1 MSGQNAEQLG
11 PPSPH
16 APQVK
21 TLSSDR
27 TRAQLAV
34 EISQLKAENE
44 KLRKA
49 GGAGGQSVKEAVKD
63 FSNRTQAEV
72 ERKLANAEARKVM
85 AEEQLESMQKYLTQ
99 ATVQYQREIVRLRSI
114 IGQLDPGMLKANPL
128 QGNKGFKGPQ

>member
-1 MSGQNAEQLG
+1 M
-11 PPSPH
+11 
-16 APQVK
+16 
-21 TLSSDR
+21 SSDR